1 MAPPSF
7 DIPHRGSAVSKLT
20 LKLFLFIVRLSVAP
34 IPLPPPPPPCLLSRQ
49 PVTAS
54 TLPLETT
61 MDTRADF
68 DAMLPASRCPVLRN
82 FLVLPLP
89 LPPPVLLSFCCAL
102 LSLCACS
109 SVGRSV
115 TACSLLLSRFLLCDV
130 LSSLGYGCTGLAV
143 ALELLRGWSSSVGTL
158 RLCWYLPAPLC
169 GPALSTF
176 KLADWRRTRAVV
188 LEGGM
193 STFVRTWPDEMR
205 LHA

>member
-1 MAPPSF
+1 MCSCSVRRDWAEIKLQRAEQQPVVARCAFLEGYRCCCLGIVDRCAGSVKDCRMAPPSF
-7 DIPHRGSAVSKLT
+7 DIPHRASAVSKLT

-143 ALELLRGWSSSVGTL
+143 ALELLRGWSV
-158 RLCWYLPAPLC
+158 
-169 GPALSTF
+169 F
-176 KLADWRRTRAVV
+176 
-188 LEGGM
+188 
-193 STFVRTWPDEMR
+193 
-205 LHA
+205 